1 MGAAATASGLADP
14 GVLPDTET
22 TLRPFEKLSYGMGD
36 FAFGISWNVVGAFLL
51 YFYVN
56 VALLPVGVVGT
67 IFLLS
72 RLLDAGF
79 DPVVGM
85 TVDRTRSRWG
95 RARPYFLFGAV
106 PFGVLFV
113 LTFVSPPWATSARL
127 AWACITFLLLGL
139 SFSVVNIPYSALMP
153 MMTARRAELVRLGSL
168 RAAGTAISVIVV
180 TAATLPMVHVF
191 GGGDDRRGFLRVALL
206 FAGISVMLIF
216 NLFAACR
223 ERIHDQDHRTIG
235 TAAAVAAML
244 RNRAWVVVFLF
255 IALNFMRFG
264 TVLAVTAF
272 FAVNVLHRPWMISA
286 LLPAVS
292 GTLLI
297 GSFIAPPLLRRW
309 GMRMGNRLA
318 LIVAVALYLVLPF
331 LEATPGAFIAAYLGA
346 SVALSI
352 TMTAMFAMAAETV
365 DYHEQLFRI
374 RNEGLLRWRPSLAWP
389 WAARWSPTA
398 WPSPDTT
405 RAQSP
410 RKP

>member
-1 MGAAATASGLADP
+1 
-14 GVLPDTET
+14 
-22 TLRPFEKLSYGMGD
+22 
-36 FAFGISWNVVGAFLL
+36 
-51 YFYVN
+51 
-56 VALLPVGVVGT
+56 
-67 IFLLS
+67 
-72 RLLDAGF
+72 
-79 DPVVGM
+79 
-85 TVDRTRSRWG
+85 
-95 RARPYFLFGAV
+95 
-106 PFGVLFV
+106 
-113 LTFVSPPWATSARL
+113 
-127 AWACITFLLLGL
+127 LLGL

-168 RAAGTAISVIVV
+168 RAAGTAISGIVV

-374 RNEGLLRWRPSLAWP
+374 RNEGLLSSGIALATKLGMALGSALVAYGLAIAGYHP
-389 WAARWSPTA
+389 GAISPQAVNAMRVLYYAPAILIMLMQIICIQFYPTILPRQATAAR
-398 WPSPDTT
+398 
-405 RAQSP
+405 
-410 RKP
+410 